1 MVIFE
6 LTKIKYFC
14 KKLTIMDDSNT
25 KLTPLADLGEFGLI
39 DKLTS
44 DIQTKNKTTIT
55 GIGDDA
61 AVIKPSNK
69 MLTLVSKD
77 LLLEGVHFDM
87 MYMPMKHLGY
97 KSAIVNF
104 SDIAAMNGKPT
115 QLLVGIGVG
124 AKFSVEAI
132 EEIYSGIKAACD
144 VYGVDLIG
152 GDTTSSASGLVI
164 SATIIGEA
172 EKEKVVYRK
181 GANPNDLICVSGD
194 LGGAYM
200 GLLILEREKK
210 AFQANPNIQP
220 DLSQHDYILQRQL
233 KPEARTAVVDILAKA
248 DVIPTSMIDISDG
261 LASDVMHIC
270 KASNTGCVISE
281 EKIPIDQETYETAKE
296 FNIVPTVA
304 ALNGGEDY
312 ELLFTVK
319 QDDYEKIKDIAEI
332 SVIGYM
338 TDASEGE
345 RLVTSDN
352 NSVEL
357 KAQGWDALKRKIK
370 DNVK

>member
-1 MVIFE
+1 ME
-6 LTKIKYFC
+6 N
-14 KKLTIMDDSNT
+14 SNV
-25 KLTPLADLGEFGLI
+25 KLTPLSELGEFGLI

-44 DIQTKNKTTIT
+44 DIEIKNTSTLL

-61 AVIKPSNK
+61 AVIKPKND

-87 MYMPMKHLGY
+87 MYTPLKHLGY
-97 KSAIVNF
+97 KTAVVNF
-104 SDIAAMNGKPT
+104 SDITAMNGKPK

-132 EEIYSGIKAACD
+132 EEIYVGIKKACE
-144 VYGVDLIG
+144 VYGVDFIG

-164 SATIIGEA
+164 SATVIGEV
-172 EKEKVVYRK
+172 EKDKIVYRK
-181 GANPNDLICVSGD
+181 GASPNDLICVSGD

-210 AFQANPNIQP
+210 VFKANPDIQP
-220 DLSQHDYILQRQL
+220 ELSEHDYLLQRQL
-233 KPEARTAVVDILAKA
+233 KPEARTGIVDLLAKNN
-248 DVIPTSMIDISDG
+248 IFPTAMIDISDG
-261 LASDVMHIC
+261 LASDIMHIC

-281 EKIPIDQETYETAKE
+281 EKIPIDQTTFDLAKE
-296 FNIVPTVA
+296 FNIVPTVT

-312 ELLFTVK
+312 ELLFAVK
-319 QDDYEKIKDIAEI
+319 QSDYEKVKSIDGI

-338 TDASEGE
+338 TDISEGE
-345 RLVTSDN
+345 RLITSDN
-352 NSVEL
+352 LSVEL
-357 KAQGWDALKRKIK
+357 KAQGWDALKKK
-370 DNVK
+370 L

>member
-1 MVIFE
+1 MME
-6 LTKIKYFC
+6 N
-14 KKLTIMDDSNT
+14 SNV
-25 KLTPLADLGEFGLI
+25 KLTPLSELGEFGLI

-44 DIQTKNKTTIT
+44 DIEIKNTSTLL

-61 AVIKPSNK
+61 AVIKPKND

-77 LLLEGVHFDM
+77 LLLEGVHFDIT
-87 MYMPMKHLGY
+87 YTPLKHLGY
-97 KSAIVNF
+97 KTAVVNF
-104 SDIAAMNGKPT
+104 SDIAAMNGKPK

-132 EEIYSGIKAACD
+132 EEIYVGIKKACE
-144 VYGVDLIG
+144 VYGVDFIG
-152 GDTTSSASGLVI
+152 GDTTSSVSGLVI
-164 SATIIGEA
+164 SATVIGEV
-172 EKEKVVYRK
+172 EKDKIVYRK

-210 AFQANPNIQP
+210 VFQANPDIQP
-220 DLSQHDYILQRQL
+220 DLTQHDYLLQRQL
-233 KPEARTAVVDILAKA
+233 KPEARTGVVELLAKNDIL
-248 DVIPTSMIDISDG
+248 PTSMIDVSDG
-261 LASDVMHIC
+261 LASDIMHIC

-281 EKIPIDQETYETAKE
+281 EKIPIDQTTFDLAKE
-296 FNIVPTVA
+296 FNIVPTVT

-319 QDDYEKIKDIAEI
+319 QSDYDKIKSIEGI

-338 TDASEGE
+338 TDPSEGE
-345 RLVTSDN
+345 RLITSDN
-352 NSVEL
+352 LSIEL
-357 KAQGWDALKRKIK
+357 KAQGWDALKRKL
-370 DNVK
+370 